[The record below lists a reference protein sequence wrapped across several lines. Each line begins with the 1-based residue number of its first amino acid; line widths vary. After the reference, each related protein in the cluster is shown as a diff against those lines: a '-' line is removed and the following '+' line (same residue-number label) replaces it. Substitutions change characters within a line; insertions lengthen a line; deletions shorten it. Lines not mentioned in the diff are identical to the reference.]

1 MSKPKPHKG
10 LLKRIRLTGKKKVK
24 FPQHGKR
31 HINSHFTGAQVRKLR
46 GRKKCAKGADMRRLE
61 GMLHMRLTPSD
72 RVRPARTDSRLECCA
87 GDCKA
92 AA

>member
-1 MSKPKPHKG
+1 MPKLKSHKG
-10 LLKRIRLTGKKKVK
+10 LLKRIRITAKKKVK

-72 RVRPARTDSRLECCA
+72 RVRPCATKCCA
-87 GDCKA
+87 SGECKA

>member
-1 MSKPKPHKG
+1 MSKMKSHKG
-10 LLKRIRLTGKKKVK
+10 LLKRIRLTAKKKIK

-31 HINSHFTGAQVRKLR
+31 HINSHFTGSQVRKLR

-61 GMLHMRLTPSD
+61 KMMHMRLNPSD
-72 RVRPARTDSRLECCA
+72 RVRGCFAPCTGCCET
-87 GDCKA
+87 A